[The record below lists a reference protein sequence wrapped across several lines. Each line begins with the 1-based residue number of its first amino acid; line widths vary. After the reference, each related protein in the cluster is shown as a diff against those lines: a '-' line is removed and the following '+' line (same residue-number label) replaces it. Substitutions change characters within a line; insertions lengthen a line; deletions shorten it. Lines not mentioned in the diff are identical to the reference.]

1 MQASEA
7 KMIIDTLA
15 SGVAPATGELLSDDS
30 PVNQPQVIRALFM
43 ASQALQADPG
53 VAIKERV
60 RIHEREM
67 AGKPWSEEEEKRSLE
82 AFDAGKSPRELAVLH
97 RRKVGGIESRL
108 VRHGRLSKV
117 LK

>member
-15 SGVAPATGELLSDDS
+15 SGVDPATGELLSDDS

-43 ASQALQADPG
+43 ASQALQAATG
-53 VAIKERV
+53 GAINERV
-60 RIHEREM
+60 RIHERDM
-67 AGKPWSEEEEKRSLE
+67 AGKTWSEEEDKRLLE

-108 VRHGRLSKV
+108 VKHGRLPKV
-117 LK
+117 VK